1 MIEQANGTPVTY
13 LNKNQTYLV
22 SIAGTESPPR
32 GAKPVQYRT
41 SIWVSFQDEQQRR
54 NPAVYWQHWKDVRRM
69 KETRQRGSQL
79 HAITCVE
86 TVQPDE
92 DDCNITKFDLEASFP
107 DGFSVLWAS
116 RSDGSGACTIGLRF
130 DFLSTDFS
138 RSKGVQ
144 GVLNRLCVKTEI
156 LTPISPPSAT
166 EDPEI
171 CFCQVQLFR
180 DHGAE
185 RKLSNNTAL
194 VKKVIKKLKEQIAEP
209 EPRLKEYREMDRAR
223 SAAMYADLITSPG
236 KPIKRKRAMSTSSP
250 SHAGGRGTT
259 KAELYSKLRAMQN
272 KSISAQPVSVLY
284 LRGASQDDYD
294 PRAVQV
300 IGEHLDL
307 TRREAKKNADW
318 QRSTGSRSSTIDGA
332 SSLISPPEQGDERSG
347 DGSSTIGPPP
357 SHGQWKEFQ
366 PMSPAETRQ
375 HSSNAQRLLTP
386 PDQPFETQP
395 QAVEKAS
402 SGILN
407 GRIEAFEFNLS
418 YRPPP
423 ERTVKPGMPQIHKFR
438 KFLLTIFQLLVSMF
452 STVDKRFQSRTIFTE
467 RYML

>member
-1 MIEQANGTPVTY
+1 
-13 LNKNQTYLV
+13 
-22 SIAGTESPPR
+22 
-32 GAKPVQYRT
+32 
-41 SIWVSFQDEQQRR
+41 
-54 NPAVYWQHWKDVRRM
+54 M
-69 KETRQRGSQL
+69 KETRQRSSQL
-79 HAITCVE
+79 HAITYVE

-92 DDCNITKFDLEASFP
+92 DDCNITKFDLEASFL

-144 GVLNRLCVKTEI
+144 GVPNRLCVKTEI
-156 LTPISPPSAT
+156 LTPTSPHSAP

-185 RKLSNNTAL
+185 RKLLNNTAL

-209 EPRLKEYREMDRAR
+209 EPRLKEYIEMDRTR
-223 SAAMYADLITSPG
+223 SAATYADPITNPG
-236 KPIKRKRAMSTSSP
+236 KSIKRKRAMSTSSP

-272 KSISAQPVSVLY
+272 KSISALPVSVLY

-307 TRREAKKNADW
+307 TRREAKNADW
-318 QRSTGSRSSTIDGA
+318 QRSTGSRSSTVDGA

-347 DGSSTIGPPP
+347 DGSSTAGPPP

-375 HSSNAQRLLTP
+375 HSSNAQHLLTP
-386 PDQPFETQP
+386 PDQLFETQP

-407 GRIEAFEFNLS
+407 GRIEAFEVNLS

-423 ERTVKPGMPQIHKFR
+423 ERTVKPGMLQIHKFR
-438 KFLLTIFQLLVSMF
+438 RFLLTIFQLLVSMF
-452 STVDKRFQSRTIFTE
+452 STADKRFQSRTIFTE
-467 RYML
+467 RCML